1 MFGIGDTEFILILIF
16 AFLLF
21 GPEKLPGLGKT
32 LGKGLRQFRDAS
44 DSVTKVVKTEVL
56 NPVQDEM
63 KKASTVPEAL
73 PQQSSETFAQKKA
86 RMEQAYKATE
96 EPPSAKEPSSAKES
110 SRAESTLGAENT
122 PSAERIPDTAKIS
135 GAQESTN
142 TKESK
147 AAQAT
152 TSAAHDERQQQ

>member
-73 PQQSSETFAQKKA
+73 PQQPSETFAQKKA
-86 RMEQAYKATE
+86 RMEQAYKAAKE
-96 EPPSAKEPSSAKES
+96 SSSAREPSSAKES
-110 SRAESTLGAENT
+110 SGAENT
-122 PSAERIPDTAKIS
+122 ARVENTPSPERIPDAGKTS

-142 TKESK
+142 TKEST

-152 TSAAHDERQQQ
+152 ASAAHDERQLQ

>member
-63 KKASTVPEAL
+63 KKASAAPEAVS
-73 PQQSSETFAQKKA
+73 QQSSETFAQKKA

-96 EPPSAKEPSSAKES
+96 ESSGARES
-110 SRAESTLGAENT
+110 FAAEATSG
-122 PSAERIPDTAKIS
+122 AERIPDTAKTS

-142 TKESK
+142 TKEST
-147 AAQAT
+147 AVQAT
-152 TSAAHDERQQQ
+152 SRAAHDERQQQ